1 MSLTPSIT
9 RPDRP
14 RSPLSP
20 PGGDTPLEPAFL
32 AELVAGL
39 AAVDELWRPHAV
51 HDADHRGSVRLVATA
66 AYEVWLLGWTPG
78 QGVELHDHGGSS
90 AALQVVEGELLE
102 VRWESPGRPS
112 HHRLPTGAGRVV
124 PSGTVHDV
132 LNVKAAKATSLHA
145 YSPPLSSMTYYDPI
159 TGEATHT
166 EAVVPEPAAIS
177 GPTLAQALHPA
188 GSHAPGPGLRAI
200 RR

>member
-1 MSLTPSIT
+1 MSLTHSIT
-9 RPDRP
+9 RPDHASSSSAP
-14 RSPLSP
+14 R
-20 PGGDTPLEPAFL
+20 GGDVPLEPSFL

-39 AAVDELWRPHAV
+39 AAVEELWRPHVV

-102 VRWESPGRPS
+102 VRWESTGRPS

-124 PSGTVHDV
+124 PSGIVHDV
-132 LNVKAAKATSLHA
+132 LNVKAQPATSIHA

-159 TGEATHT
+159 SGEATRT
-166 EAVVPEPAAIS
+166 EPVTPEPAAIS
-177 GPTLAQALHPA
+177 GPTIAQALHPA
-188 GSHAPGPGLRAI
+188 GSHRRTRA
-200 RR
+200 

>member
-9 RPDRP
+9 RPDR
-14 RSPLSP
+14 SLSSSAQ
-20 PGGDTPLEPAFL
+20 PGGDTPLDPSFL

-39 AAVDELWRPHAV
+39 AAVEELWRPHAV
-51 HDADHRGSVRLVATA
+51 HDADHRGSVRLVATS

-102 VRWESPGRPS
+102 VRWQSTGRPS

-132 LNVKAAKATSLHA
+132 LNVKTQLATSLHA

-159 TGEATHT
+159 TGEAKRT
-166 EAVVPEPAAIS
+166 EAVVPKPAAIS
-177 GPTLAQALHPA
+177 GPTLAHALHPA
-188 GSHAPGPGLRAI
+188 GSQHRA
-200 RR
+200 RS